1 MRYTYDEDEDDTSDA
16 GSGRLAGR
24 QQSARSN
31 SVEAGP
37 TITASGRQIRKPRT
51 GDYGE
56 GLLSGNVHDVNGD
69 VDERNVDAD
78 SNSRARRSGRSAT
91 NGEHYANGRGYQDI
105 DDAAS
110 ADEWDSDK
118 NDGDDERMPDAD
130 DDKEFQAD
138 AEDDDDDEEEE
149 EEEEDELAN
158 DEEGQP
164 EELSSLVV
172 KLRIPGSGT
181 VTTDETPPTS
191 PHVPSEA
198 PACPPQ
204 ADSTKRLEADEVIPS
219 ETLASNADSAAEVQ
233 KQVVTTGL

>member
-31 SVEAGP
+31 SAEAGP

-56 GLLSGNVHDVNGD
+56 GLLSGNVQDVNGD
-69 VDERNVDAD
+69 ADGRDVGAD

-91 NGEHYANGRGYQDI
+91 NGEHHANGRGYQDN
-105 DDAAS
+105 DEVAS

-118 NDGDDERMPDAD
+118 DDGDDERMPDAD

-138 AEDDDDDEEEE
+138 AEDDDDDEE
-149 EEEEDELAN
+149 DELAN
-158 DEEGQP
+158 DDEGQP

-181 VTTDETPPTS
+181 ATTDETPPTS

-198 PACPPQ
+198 AACQPQ
-204 ADSTKRLEADEVIPS
+204 ADSTKRLQADGVMPS
-219 ETLASNADSAAEVQ
+219 ATLASNANRVSEDQ